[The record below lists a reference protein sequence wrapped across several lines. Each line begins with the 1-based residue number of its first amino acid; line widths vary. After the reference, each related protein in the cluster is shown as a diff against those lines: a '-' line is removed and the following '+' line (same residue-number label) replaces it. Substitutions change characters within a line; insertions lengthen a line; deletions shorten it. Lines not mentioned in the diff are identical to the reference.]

1 MGGVAFKL
9 PPIWL
14 ENGLDDIFSLRRK
27 NRNMRQIRGQS
38 EGDHEMGG
46 V

>member
-14 ENGLDDIFSLRRK
+14 ENGLDNYFFIEK
-27 NRNMRQIRGQS
+27 KKQEYEAN
-38 EGDHEMGG
+38 
-46 V
+46 